1 MLCSAAP
8 CHRSSFTV
16 LILFSSIPGISVNSH
31 YYGMLFRVALKPFFF
46 IFVNPLLQNS
56 CECSAVSALDLLV
69 FPPKI
74 AFSFVI
80 TEKIPNKKLCPQNTA
95 FILVLNPL
103 ILLT

>member
-8 CHRSSFTV
+8 CHGSSFTV

-31 YYGMLFRVALKPFFF
+31 YYRTLFRVALKLFLFFF
-46 IFVNPLLQNS
+46 VIFVNPLLQNS

-69 FPPKI
+69 FPSKI

-80 TEKIPNKKLCPQNTA
+80 TEKIYQIINCALK
-95 FILVLNPL
+95 
-103 ILLT
+103 ILLLF